1 MADGQKKEII
11 KKRFGRYLLLD
22 HLVDGGMAKICRARH
37 LGEQADKIVALKM
50 IQPQYSSDE
59 AFRTMFMDEIKVAFG
74 LIHPNICQTY
84 DYGMQD
90 GQLFTVMEYVD
101 GKNLKQFLDKLREKK
116 FVFPVEI
123 CLHITAQAC
132 QALHYAH
139 TLTDKLTGNAFKIV
153 HRDISPHNLM
163 ITYDGAVKV
172 IDFGIAKASTNSEA
186 TQAGTI
192 KGKLSYLAPEYLEG
206 LELDHR
212 YDEFALGIT
221 LWEMLCNR
229 KLFKAENDLA
239 VLKQIQACKIPAPSS
254 INPNVPKQLDEIVL
268 KALARDRNKRF
279 KDMDAFNRELVKFL
293 YSHYQNFNP
302 SDLSYFAKDL
312 FQEEIKVD
320 RERFFEFGKV
330 DIRPFLE
337 EIKQEA
343 EGKPAVS
350 APASSSADAMTQTL
364 KKRDIVIEYE
374 LDEDIKQEM
383 TAKKKT
389 RGILPKSER
398 AKSEKVAAA
407 ATQTGATSPVAA
419 PATPSTSAPA
429 SSGTGSGSTS
439 LSIDKTRKDATN
451 PGMKVGQGTR
461 VQVKA
466 RTAEGTRRTSMT
478 KLQSAHKAKEE
489 KKEGSSKKVLVAAAI
504 ACLVIVGTQYQTV
517 KTYLGLE
524 NSDTVVTKTDST
536 TGTGARGPASAPTAV
551 AEATPAVHKG
561 SITFESFDKY
571 KHKVFINGKYQEV
584 SLLGEVIVNEFGDLT
599 VRVEQQGFKHFV
611 TVVHL
616 AEGQTSARIKI
627 PEQPPESFGQLVTS
641 RGCAEGKIFFELYGE
656 KRIETIPIEHPILFP
671 TGSDGNTGVAPATY
685 EISFQRDG
693 EDYQRKL
700 TFTVNYQDDS
710 IDFCSLLNR

>member
-90 GQLFTVMEYVD
+90 SQLFTVMEYVD

-212 YDEFALGIT
+212 YDQFALGIT

-268 KALARDRNKRF
+268 KALSRDRNKRF
-279 KDMDAFNRELVKFL
+279 KDMDAFNRELVRFL

-343 EGKPAVS
+343 EGKPA
-350 APASSSADAMTQTL
+350 APAASASSNDAMTQTL
-364 KKRDIVIEYE
+364 KKRDIVVEYE
-374 LDEDIKQEM
+374 LDDDIKQEM

-389 RGILPKSER
+389 RGILPKSEH
-398 AKSEKVAAA
+398 AKSEKAAAA
-407 ATQTGATSPVAA
+407 ATKTTSAATSASA
-419 PATPSTSAPA
+419 PAPA

-466 RTAEGTRRTSMT
+466 RTAEGTRRTSVTRMQT
-478 KLQSAHKAKEE
+478 AQKAKA
-489 KKEGSSKKVLVAAAI
+489 KPKEGGSKKVLVAAAI
-504 ACLVIVGTQYQTV
+504 ACLAIVGTQYDKVEQF
-517 KTYLGLE
+517 LGLNAKPPIVKDE
-524 NSDTVVTKTDST
+524 SKNN
-536 TGTGARGPASAPTAV
+536 GAQDRKPASDPSPRAEVTPV
-551 AEATPAVHKG
+551 ARKG
-561 SITFESFDKY
+561 TITFESFDKY
-571 KHKVFINGKYQEV
+571 RHHVFINGKHQEV
-584 SLLGEVIVNEFGDLT
+584 SLLGEVVVNEFGDLT
-599 VRVEQQGFKHFV
+599 IRVEQVGFKHFV
-611 TVVHL
+611 TTVHL
-616 AEGQTSARIKI
+616 SENQPSARIKI
-627 PEQPPESFGQLVTS
+627 PEQPPESFGQLISS
-641 RGCAEGKIFFELYGE
+641 RACAEGKIKFELYGE
-656 KRIETIPIEHPILFP
+656 NRVESVPIERPILFP

-685 EISFQRDG
+685 EISFHRDG
-693 EDYQRKL
+693 EEFERKL

>member
-1 MADGQKKEII
+1 MAEGQKKEII

-37 LGEQADKIVALKM
+37 LGEQADKIVAIKM

-74 LIHPNICQTY
+74 LIHPNIAQTY
-84 DYGMQD
+84 DYGMD
-90 GQLFTVMEYVD
+90 EGQLFTVMEYVD

-139 TLTDKLTGNAFKIV
+139 TLTDKLSGNAFRIV

-212 YDEFALGIT
+212 YDMFALGIT

-239 VLKQIQACKIPAPSS
+239 VLKQIQACKVPAPSS
-254 INPNVPKQLDEIVL
+254 INPNVPKQLDDIVL
-268 KALARDRNKRF
+268 KALSRDRTKRF

-293 YSHYQNFNP
+293 YSNYQNFNP

-320 RERFFEFGKV
+320 REIFFEFGKI
-330 DIRPFLE
+330 DIRPFLD
-337 EIKQEA
+337 EIKHDA
-343 EGKPAVS
+343 EGRPATA
-350 APASSSADAMTQTL
+350 APSLDAVTQTQL
-364 KKRDIVIEYE
+364 KKRDVVEYE
-374 LDEDIKQEM
+374 LDDDIKQEM

-389 RGILPKSER
+389 RGILPKSDKTVPSVVD
-398 AKSEKVAAA
+398 ANKTKSAAR
-407 ATQTGATSPVAA
+407 PAA
-419 PATPSTSAPA
+419 PTSQTAALKIDSTS
-429 SSGTGSGSTS
+429 
-439 LSIDKTRKDATN
+439 RKDGTI
-451 PGMKVGQGTR
+451 PGMKYNTR

-466 RTAEGTRRTSMT
+466 AKAEATRKTT
-478 KLQSAHKAKEE
+478 LAKLKKEEQAKE
-489 KKEGSSKKVLVAAAI
+489 SNSKKVLVAASI
-504 ACLVIVGTQYQTV
+504 ACLAVVGTQY
-517 KTYLGLE
+517 KNFAELLGIDLGTTTE
-524 NSDTVVTKTDST
+524 VVSNGNAQPSVEPT
-536 TGTGARGPASAPTAV
+536 AAPVRQPASV
-551 AEATPAVHKG
+551 EG
-561 SITFESFDKY
+561 SISFKSFDKY
-571 KHKVFINGKYQEV
+571 RHKIYINGKRQEI
-584 SLLGEVIVNEFGDLT
+584 SLLGEVKVPLGDLT
-599 VRVEQQGFKHFV
+599 VRIEQPGARHFV
-611 TVVHL
+611 TTLHL
-616 AEGQTSARIKI
+616 TDTAPSAEVKVPAD
-627 PEQPPESFGQLVTS
+627 QPPESYGQLITS
-641 RGCAEGKIFFELYGE
+641 RACADGKITFELYGE
-656 KRIETIPIEHPILFP
+656 KRVEEIPIIEPILFP
-671 TGSDGNTGVAPATY
+671 TGTDGSSGVAPATY
-685 EISFQRDG
+685 EISFQKTG
-693 EDYQRKL
+693 EDFQRKL
-700 TFTVNYQDDS
+700 TFTVNFQDDS
-710 IDFCSLLNR
+710 IDFCSILNK